1 MSKQE
6 VKRFFD
12 DYVFGFI
19 FSDINR
25 EIALA
30 KSGTEIPGETRSY
43 KGGGNFLCALGLLC
57 YTEFMGGI
65 YKGSFSKSKGTD
77 KSRFDALFNLMGPY
91 YQEFNRQVNVYKVFR
106 CGMAH
111 EYFVKRS
118 CVICMLSDPTVS
130 IDFITNKAS
139 LHTAPSAYTGPVQYG
154 IGFLDDEQYKYF
166 FVVEQYFKDFANACR
181 TVYDQLMNSSNPSIP
196 SPRD

>member
-1 MSKQE
+1 MGKQE
-6 VKRFFD
+6 VRSYFD

-19 FSDINR
+19 FSDIKR

-30 KSGTEIPGETRSY
+30 KSGIEIPGETRSY

-57 YTEFMGGI
+57 YTEFIGGI
-65 YKGSFSKSKGTD
+65 YTQSFTEGTD
-77 KSRFDALFNLMGPY
+77 KSRFDAFFNLMGPY
-91 YQEFNRQVNVYKVFR
+91 YQEFNRQVDVYKVFR

-111 EYFVKRS
+111 EYLVKKS

-154 IGFLDDEQYKYF
+154 IGFLDDPQYESF
-166 FVVEQYFKDFANACR
+166 FVVEKYFEDFANTCHI
-181 TVYDQLMNSSNPSIP
+181 VYDQLMNSPNPMIP
-196 SPRD
+196 SPRV